1 MTQSAN
7 QVNVITSSARV
18 AAGAGPQVTAEQ
30 IVALRRDGFLMVEG
44 LSSPE
49 EIESLQLI
57 YDQMFSERRGWN
69 DGNMFDMVGPDN
81 PEKQAALPQILWP
94 SRYEPRLRQTR
105 LAENAR
111 SIAAQILGPNAENV
125 LEHALLKPA
134 RIGAAT
140 PWHQDDA
147 FHRRG
152 SGMLESISIWMPLQD
167 VTVESGCLQYIRGS
181 NLGPLIPHRSP
192 DNDPRIHGLEMVSPP
207 DLTNCVAIPMQAGDA
222 VMHLSRTMHSAGR
235 NTTDRPRRAYVL
247 GYGVK
252 AARDQY
258 LKRDYPWNLEKQT
271 ARDQRELL
279 SLPPIKR
286 TIHRLRRFIRGQH
299 F

>member
-1 MTQSAN
+1 MTQLAN
-7 QVNVITSSARV
+7 QGNVIMSNASV

-30 IVALRRDGFLMVEG
+30 IAALRRDGFLLVEG

-69 DGNMFDMVGPDN
+69 EGNLFDMVGPDN
-81 PEKQAALPQILWP
+81 PEQQAALPQLLWP

-105 LAENAR
+105 LAESAR
-111 SIAAQILGPNAENV
+111 SIAERILGPKAENV

-134 RIGAAT
+134 RVGPAT

-181 NLGPLIPHRSP
+181 NGGPLIPHRSP
-192 DNDPRIHGLEMVSPP
+192 GNDPP
-207 DLTNCVAIPMQAGDA
+207 N
-222 VMHLSRTMHSAGR
+222 
-235 NTTDRPRRAYVL
+235 PR
-247 GYGVK
+247 
-252 AARDQY
+252 
-258 LKRDYPWNLEKQT
+258 
-271 ARDQRELL
+271 
-279 SLPPIKR
+279 S
-286 TIHRLRRFIRGQH
+286 
-299 F
+299 